1 MNIIEF
7 AETFPTEESFRVH
20 MRTQRELE
28 CILCKKGK
36 KENHYW
42 LIAKWQ
48 WQCSS
53 CGFRTGLRS
62 GTMMEHSN
70 LPVRTWYLA
79 MAFMSFSKKGISAIE
94 LSRQLGKHKYDSV
107 WKLMHKIRNAMGQRD
122 SRYNLSGEVEFDE
135 GYFEKATST
144 KVNLNVVEEAKGK

>member
-7 AETFPTEESFRVH
+7 AETFPTEESCRVH

-53 CGFRTGLRS
+53 RT
-62 GTMMEHSN
+62 T
-70 LPVRTWYLA
+70 LPLP
-79 MAFMSFSKKGISAIE
+79 FC
-94 LSRQLGKHKYDSV
+94 
-107 WKLMHKIRNAMGQRD
+107 N
-122 SRYNLSGEVEFDE
+122 
-135 GYFEKATST
+135 
-144 KVNLNVVEEAKGK
+144 